1 VGVWGISKL
10 ISRRG
15 GKMGVFNFKKKM
27 GWILCLVTVTVLYGG
42 LSAHAL
48 MGDKINEYTA
58 NQVMIDPDGKVEHE
72 GKIYMTPDKMRMDGI
87 APTGDGSIILIFRR
101 DKNIGWTLNP
111 EKKLYMERP
120 LNEKEM
126 EQSTKKFR
134 DSRNEKVLGTETVNG
149 FKCTKKEI
157 ETTIKGIYG
166 FKKTV
171 KTIVW
176 VSNRL
181 DMPIRTKSEDG
192 SMTELRKIKEGT
204 PASKYFE
211 IPKGYKK
218 VANVIELMDMDMSEL
233 EEKPSK
239 PAGEDKPS
247 SSPLPFKLPKK
258 ITDLLGN

>member
-1 VGVWGISKL
+1 
-10 ISRRG
+10 
-15 GKMGVFNFKKKM
+15 MGVSNFGTRI
-27 GWILCLVTVTVLYGG
+27 GWNLCLVTATLLYGG

-48 MGDKINEYTA
+48 LGDKINEYTA
-58 NQVMIDPDGKVEHE
+58 DQVMIDPDGKVEHK
-72 GKIYMTPDKMRMDGI
+72 GKIYLTPDKIRMDGI
-87 APTGDGSIILIFRR
+87 SPKGEGSLILIFRR

-134 DSRNEKVLGTETVNG
+134 NSRNEKVLGTENVNG
-149 FKCTKKEI
+149 FKCTKKEVK
-157 ETTIKGIYG
+157 TTVGYMG

-181 DMPIRTKSEDG
+181 DMPIRTKSADG

-211 IPKGYKK
+211 IPKGYNK
-218 VANVIELMDMDMSEL
+218 VANMMELMVMDMSEH
-233 EEKPSK
+233 EEKSSK
-239 PAGEDKPS
+239 PASEDNAS
-247 SSPLPFKLPKK
+247 GYPLPFKLPKK
-258 ITDLLGN
+258 IKDLLGD